1 MPAFSHSTWC
11 GKAVFLAAV
20 WAVQAASA
28 SVDVADLM
36 ASRGLKSQSRTSA
49 MVYVYGGS
57 GHRVELMPG
66 SAHVL
71 FDGRFIELPV
81 PLYLRN
87 GRLKAPE
94 ALSRAVAHLLTEK
107 PQPQPSGQPIQPRLK
122 RIMIDAGHG
131 GRDPGASGYGLK
143 EKSVALD
150 IALEVGRILKQK
162 GWVVGYT
169 RRSDVFIS
177 LDARAD
183 VANRFQA
190 DVFVSIHANSAAS
203 RSAAGFETY
212 YVDNKTDNIERGRE
226 AARDYDLRPGAIGME
241 RAPSPPMEAVLRGVL
256 FEEYKHESREM
267 ATAIQSAIARVAPS
281 NDRGVKLGP
290 WRVVRKSNC
299 AHCLVEVGF
308 ISNAAEAA
316 RLARASYRRQLA
328 SAIAEGVE
336 SLRRRFEQTNGF
348 TR

>member
-1 MPAFSHSTWC
+1 LPAFSHSTRAES
-11 GKAVFLAAV
+11 AVLLAAISI
-20 WAVQAASA
+20 VQVASA

-36 ASRGLKSQSRTSA
+36 TSQGMAPQGRTTA
-49 MVYVYGGS
+49 MVYVYSGS
-57 GHRVELMPG
+57 GHRAELMPG
-66 SAHVL
+66 SGHVL
-71 FDGRFIELPV
+71 FDGRFIELPA
-81 PLYLRN
+81 PLHLRN
-87 GRLKAPE
+87 GRLKAPD
-94 ALSRAVAHLLTEK
+94 ALSRAVARIFAEK
-107 PQPQPSGQPIQPRLK
+107 PVPQPSDQLIWPRLK

-143 EKSVALD
+143 EKDIALD

-169 RRSDVFIS
+169 RRSDVFIP

-183 VANRFQA
+183 LANRFQA
-190 DVFVSIHANSAAS
+190 DVFVSIHANAATS
-203 RSAAGFETY
+203 RSASGFETY

-226 AARDYDLRPGAIGME
+226 AAREYDLRPAAIGMK

-256 FEEYKHESREM
+256 FEEYKHESREL
-267 ATAIQSAIARVAPS
+267 ATAIQAAIARVAPS
-281 NDRGVKLGP
+281 RDRGVKPGP